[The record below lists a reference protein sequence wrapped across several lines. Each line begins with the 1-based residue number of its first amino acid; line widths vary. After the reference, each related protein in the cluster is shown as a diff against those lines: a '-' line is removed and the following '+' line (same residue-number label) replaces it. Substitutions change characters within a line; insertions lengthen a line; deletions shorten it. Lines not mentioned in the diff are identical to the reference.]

1 MGLGMETMI
10 MVALLVYVVTG
21 IVGMAILGWYL
32 KVLGPLMKIMTKQ
45 YKDMYSELEEEVEAD
60 LQRIK

>member
-1 MGLGMETMI
+1 MSLGMEIMI
-10 MVALLVYVVTG
+10 IVALLVYVVTG

-45 YKDMYSELEEEVEAD
+45 WNKMYSEIAEAEEAEDKEV
-60 LQRIK
+60 